1 MERNRLNS
9 TEELGNKLKMC
20 FYWAQALP
28 TRQGVRE
35 VARRMNMST
44 NYRLCG
50 GLALWSDIRHPPLP
64 HITTKHNRG
73 TIITKKLMTDSIHSP
88 MMDFPRHMVRSP
100 MEKRTPLQETPH
112 LALAFLPTTLCTSG
126 AELRNY
132 HSILHQ
138 IFTA

>member
-9 TEELGNKLKMC
+9 TEGLGNKLKMC
-20 FYWAQALP
+20 FYWVQAIP

-35 VARRMNMST
+35 VVRNMSMST

-50 GLALWSDIRHPPLP
+50 GVALWSDIRHPPFP
-64 HITTKHNRG
+64 HITTKHNHG
-73 TIITKKLMTDSIHSP
+73 TIITKELMTHSIHSP
-88 MMDFPRHMVRSP
+88 MMDFPRHMVRRAV
-100 MEKRTPLQETPH
+100 EKRTPLQETLH
-112 LALAFLPTTLCTSG
+112 LALAFLPTTPCTSG
-126 AELRNY
+126 AEWHNC

>member
-1 MERNRLNS
+1 MERNRQSFSAAHGSALRANLS
-9 TEELGNKLKMC
+9 WL
-20 FYWAQALP
+20 QAIP

-73 TIITKKLMTDSIHSP
+73 AMMAEKLMTDSIHSP
-88 MMDFPRHMVRSP
+88 MMDFPRHIVRSP

-112 LALAFLPTTLCTSG
+112 LALAFLPTTVCTSG
-126 AELRNY
+126 NA
-132 HSILHQ
+132 
-138 IFTA
+138 